1 MPPRIVDIA
10 KAASVSP
17 SAVSLALNRKP
28 GVSDDVRQNI
38 INIASR
44 MGYKSVP
51 SGLYRV
57 NEDITIRMLKIA
69 THGHIVNER
78 HNAFITEYLE
88 GIETGAKKRGYKLEV
103 SFYNKVPV
111 EEIMETE
118 QRAAGQPEIAAD
130 GLIVLGTELNAY
142 ELKFFTALSKPIV
155 FIDTWFPLA
164 VFDCIDM
171 DNDDGVFQ
179 SIRCLYDCGHRNIGL
194 VKSSCGTRNFKMRE
208 EAFRESMEYFSLP
221 VQDKFIVPVDPTVDK
236 AAEDMERFLNKG
248 KKLPPV
254 LPSAFF
260 CMNDIM
266 AYGCMKALRNY
277 GIRIPEDVSIIGF
290 DDLPSSSITDPPLTT
305 VRVSTHQ
312 IGERALE
319 RLSDKINGLAHA
331 NPEKILVAGK
341 LITRG
346 SVRTGQ

>member
-1 MPPRIVDIA
+1 MSPRIVDIA

-17 SAVSLALNRKP
+17 SAVSLALNGKP
-28 GVSDDVRQNI
+28 GVSDAVRQNI
-38 INIASR
+38 ITIASE
-44 MGYKSVP
+44 MGYRSVP
-51 SGLYRV
+51 ADLYRT
-57 NEDITIRMLKIA
+57 NGNIIIKLLKIA
-69 THGHIVNER
+69 KHGHIVNER

-88 GIETGAKKRGYKLEV
+88 GIETGAKKRRHKLEV

-111 EEIMETE
+111 EDI
-118 QRAAGQPEIAAD
+118 IAAEQQAASQQESAAPD
-130 GLIVLGTELNAY
+130 GLIVLGTELNAH
-142 ELKFFTALSKPIV
+142 ELAFFTALSRPMV

-179 SIRCLYDCGHRNIGL
+179 SIQYLYSCGHRSIGL
-194 VKSSCGTRNFKMRE
+194 VKSNYETRNFKMRE
-208 EAFRESMEYFSLP
+208 EAFRESMEYFSMP
-221 VQDKFIVPVDPTVDK
+221 VQEKFIVPVDPTVDK
-236 AAEDMERFLNKG
+236 AAEDLERFLG
-248 KKLPPV
+248 GTRS

-266 AYGCMKALRNY
+266 AYGCMRALRNRH
-277 GIRIPEDVSIIGF
+277 IRTPKDVSIIGF

-305 VRVSTHQ
+305 IRVSTHQ

-331 NPEKILVAGK
+331 SPEKILVAGK
-341 LITRG
+341 LVIRS
-346 SVRTGQ
+346 SVRQI

>member
-1 MPPRIVDIA
+1 MPTRIADIA

-17 SAVSLALNRKP
+17 SAVSLALNSKP
-28 GVSDDVRQNI
+28 GVSDGVRRNI
-38 INIASR
+38 IDIAAR
-44 MGYKSVP
+44 MGYKTAPP
-51 SGLYRV
+51 SPYRV
-57 NEDITIRMLKIA
+57 NENISIRLLKIA
-69 THGHIVNER
+69 KHGHIVNER

-88 GIETGAKKRGYKLEV
+88 GIEIGAKKRKHKLEV

-111 EEIMETE
+111 EDIIETE
-118 QRAAGQPEIAAD
+118 QRAAAQSEIAAD
-130 GLIVLGTELNAY
+130 GLIVLGTELNAH
-142 ELKFFTALSKPIV
+142 ELDFFTALSKPMV

-179 SIRCLYDCGHRNIGL
+179 SIQYLYNRGHRNIGL
-194 VKSSCGTRNFKMRE
+194 VKGSYDTRNFKMRE
-208 EAFRESMEYFSLP
+208 EAFRESMEYFSMP
-221 VQDKFIVPVDPTVDK
+221 VQEKLIVSVDPTVDK
-236 AAEDMERFLNKG
+236 AAEDMSRFLGKNK
-248 KKLPPV
+248 K

-260 CMNDIM
+260 CMNDVM
-266 AYGCMKALRNY
+266 AYGCMKALRDRD
-277 GIRIPEDVSIIGF
+277 IRIPEDVSVIGF

-305 VRVSTHQ
+305 VRVSAHQ

-341 LITRG
+341 LVTRG
-346 SVRTGQ
+346 SVREL